1 MLKMALLAA
10 ASGSAWLVGLG
21 AWTLHEHGGLR
32 CHRARGANV
41 EMVRK
46 FVDFAITEKLDAIDA
61 TPEQRQKVREI
72 KDRLMKEGHELHEG
86 KEGVHEQLMALWA
99 QDDPDPARVR
109 AVVRERTDA
118 LVRFADDA
126 TDAMLELHKTF
137 TPEQRAKLLEEARE
151 HMGRRGH

>member
-46 FVDFAITEKLDAIDA
+46 FVDFAVTEKLDAIDA

-72 KDRLMKEGHELHEG
+72 KDRLMKEGRELHEG
-86 KEGVHEQLMALWA
+86 KEGVHEQLMTLWA

-137 TPEQRAKLLEEARE
+137 TPEQRAKLLQEARE